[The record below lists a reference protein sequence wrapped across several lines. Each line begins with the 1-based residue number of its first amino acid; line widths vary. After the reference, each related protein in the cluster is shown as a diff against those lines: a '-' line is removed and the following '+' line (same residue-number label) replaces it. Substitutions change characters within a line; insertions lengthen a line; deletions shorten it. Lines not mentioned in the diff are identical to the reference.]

1 MADGFR
7 IYYIMD
13 NSATDG
19 VCHRTCVV
27 DLFVYIIYC
36 PKADICGQG
45 VEGGGQLNAD
55 IIF

>member
-27 DLFVYIIYC
+27 DLFCIYNIS
-36 PKADICGQG
+36 AESGHLRT
-45 VEGGGQLNAD
+45 GGGLA
-55 IIF
+55 IMS